1 MNTRN
6 VFKMRLLAMTVWVV
20 ILSVPVFVFAQQKV
34 EKAEKQKVE
43 KQKAAKSESQKV
55 EKQKAESGKS
65 ESQKTGKSESQKGG
79 KSESQKAEKAESQKG
94 GKSENQKA
102 EKSENQKGGKSE
114 NQKTGKAESQKGG
127 KSEKSESQKAEKAE
141 KSEKAESQKESK
153 EQSKKQKT
161 VDAALVSVDDVPV
174 AVVKAYKKRYASASD
189 PVWNFYKDKQLYKV
203 NCVYRGVVSQIS
215 FTNEGTWIETTE
227 ELSVDKLPASC
238 LKTIDMYYQNYK
250 MNSLKRLTTSTKNDM
265 FIVGLFE
272 NKNIKKKLE
281 TTIYLELSGAYIRAE
296 DPIDATEEK
305 TVVETDKV
313 EKKQEKE
320 KESKKTKKKF
330 EKEMYIDDDAPI
342 KLDGNEL
349 PPSVQK
355 WVSKNYP
362 EYIYKEVTYG
372 EYDEFENEGR
382 IYQIVIQ
389 RTGINQPHATVWFTR
404 DGNFLKLEDN
414 FRENVPIETV
424 EDTPTEAAKEK
435 TPKESKEPKAPKEN
449 EKKTAKE
456 NEKKNTKD
464 APVKDEPAGYS
475 VEETDVKKEIITA
488 FKTKYPRAKNVSW
501 IENEDVEWTVSFTDQ
516 YGENTAVFSDKSNEW
531 AYTKTLLPDI
541 NKIPATIRNFV
552 AKNYPKKQV
561 MKGWMI
567 KSPNAKPYYTVELYT
582 KKGKLTEYI
591 DFLQNGKIKE

>member
-20 ILSVPVFVFAQQKV
+20 ILLVPVFVFAQQKV

-43 KQKAAKSESQKV
+43 KQKAESGKSESQKT
-55 EKQKAESGKS
+55 AKS
-65 ESQKTGKSESQKGG
+65 ESQKTGKSESQKT
-79 KSESQKAEKAESQKG
+79 AKAES
-94 GKSENQKA
+94 
-102 EKSENQKGGKSE
+102 
-114 NQKTGKAESQKGG
+114 QKTGKAESQKAA
-127 KSEKSESQKAEKAE
+127 KSESQKTAKSESQKTEKSESQKSA
-141 KSEKAESQKESK
+141 KSESQKESKESK

-161 VDAALVSVDDVPV
+161 VDAALISVDDVPV

-203 NCVYRGVVSQIS
+203 NCVYRGVISQIS
-215 FTNEGTWIETTE
+215 FTSEGTWIETTE

-305 TVVETDKV
+305 AVVETAQV

-414 FRENVPIETV
+414 FKESTPIETV
-424 EDTPTEAAKEK
+424 EDTPTEATKEK
-435 TPKESKEPKAPKEN
+435 SPKESKEPKAPKEN

-582 KKGKLTEYI
+582 KKGKLTEYL

>member
-20 ILSVPVFVFAQQKV
+20 ILLVPVFVFAQQKV

-43 KQKAAKSESQKV
+43 KQKAESGKSESQKT
-55 EKQKAESGKS
+55 AKS
-65 ESQKTGKSESQKGG
+65 ESQKTGKSESQKT
-79 KSESQKAEKAESQKG
+79 AKAES
-94 GKSENQKA
+94 
-102 EKSENQKGGKSE
+102 
-114 NQKTGKAESQKGG
+114 QKTGKAESQKAA
-127 KSEKSESQKAEKAE
+127 KSESQKTAKSESQKTEKSESQKSA
-141 KSEKAESQKESK
+141 KSESQKESKESK

-161 VDAALVSVDDVPV
+161 VDAALISVDDVPV

-414 FRENVPIETV
+414 FKESTPIETV
-424 EDTPTEAAKEK
+424 EDTPTEATKEK
-435 TPKESKEPKAPKEN
+435 SPKESKEPKAPKEN

-582 KKGKLTEYI
+582 KKGKLTEYL